1 MKYLTMSQNF
11 YKSKLSLFHIFVDRI
26 SSVFYY
32 VGKAMLLIFDT
43 FNQRIKCQCY
53 LHIETS
59 QLICIANQLTRVYM
73 WATLALNGLCLIF

>member
-59 QLICIANQLTRVYM
+59 QYM